1 MTFSCKPLNT
11 VTSKQLF
18 TLLRAALWHETPSDD
33 FIHDLSA
40 DSWQKIY
47 KVATSQGVLA
57 IAWDGLE
64 QLIAEGLIPQERQP
78 PLQLKI
84 QWAYNVEQIE
94 KRSAEQVRVLSELT
108 AFYHKHG
115 IPTMLLKGYGV
126 SLDYPIP
133 AHRPCGDIDIWLF
146 GQQEHADALLHRE
159 KGTAI
164 NLEKHHHT
172 VFSLD
177 GITVENHYDFLNV
190 HAHASNREIEKKLQE
205 LAAEPE
211 KKVLLG
217 EAPLYLPSV
226 DFNALFLLRHTA
238 GHFAAE
244 KIGLRHLIDWTMF
257 IDRHSEEIDWT
268 ALKLIV
274 YKMNMHR
281 FFRTLCA
288 LSIDYLGLDESKIP
302 PFERDAQL
310 EERVMNEL
318 LHPEFSEK
326 VPKGNIFTIVRFKF
340 CRWWANRWKHRIV
353 YRENLL
359 SSFFR
364 SSWSHL
370 LKPKSIK

>member
-1 MTFSCKPLNT
+1 M
-11 VTSKQLF
+11 Q
-18 TLLRAALWHETPSDD
+18 TPCS
-33 FIHDLSA
+33 
-40 DSWQKIY
+40 
-47 KVATSQGVLA
+47 
-57 IAWDGLE
+57 
-64 QLIAEGLIPQERQP
+64 
-78 PLQLKI
+78 
-84 QWAYNVEQIE
+84 
-94 KRSAEQVRVLSELT
+94 
-108 AFYHKHG
+108 
-115 IPTMLLKGYGV
+115 
-126 SLDYPIP
+126 
-133 AHRPCGDIDIWLF
+133 
-146 GQQEHADALLHRE
+146 HRE

-281 FFRTLCA
+281 FLRTLCA

-326 VPKGNIFTIVRFKF
+326 SPQRQHFHHSTLQVPPLVGQSLEAPDRLPRKPAEQFLPIFLV
-340 CRWWANRWKHRIV
+340 A
-353 YRENLL
+353 
-359 SSFFR
+359 S
-364 SSWSHL
+364 
-370 LKPKSIK
+370 LKTEIH

>member
-1 MTFSCKPLNT
+1 M
-11 VTSKQLF
+11 
-18 TLLRAALWHETPSDD
+18 
-33 FIHDLSA
+33 
-40 DSWQKIY
+40 
-47 KVATSQGVLA
+47 LA

-94 KRSAEQVRVLSELT
+94 KRYAEQVRVLSELT

-226 DFNALFLLRHTA
+226 DFNALFLS
-238 GHFAAE
+238 
-244 KIGLRHLIDWTMF
+244 LIH
-257 IDRHSEEIDWT
+257 I
-268 ALKLIV
+268 
-274 YKMNMHR
+274 
-281 FFRTLCA
+281 
-288 LSIDYLGLDESKIP
+288 
-302 PFERDAQL
+302 
-310 EERVMNEL
+310 
-318 LHPEFSEK
+318 
-326 VPKGNIFTIVRFKF
+326 
-340 CRWWANRWKHRIV
+340 
-353 YRENLL
+353 
-359 SSFFR
+359 
-364 SSWSHL
+364 
-370 LKPKSIK
+370 

>member
-1 MTFSCKPLNT
+1 M
-11 VTSKQLF
+11 
-18 TLLRAALWHETPSDD
+18 
-33 FIHDLSA
+33 
-40 DSWQKIY
+40 
-47 KVATSQGVLA
+47 
-57 IAWDGLE
+57 
-64 QLIAEGLIPQERQP
+64 
-78 PLQLKI
+78 
-84 QWAYNVEQIE
+84 
-94 KRSAEQVRVLSELT
+94 
-108 AFYHKHG
+108 
-115 IPTMLLKGYGV
+115 
-126 SLDYPIP
+126 
-133 AHRPCGDIDIWLF
+133 
-146 GQQEHADALLHRE
+146 
-159 KGTAI
+159 
-164 NLEKHHHT
+164 
-172 VFSLD
+172 
-177 GITVENHYDFLNV
+177 VENHYDFLNV

-281 FFRTLCA
+281 FLRTLCA

-340 CRWWANRWKHRIV
+340 RRWWANRWKHRIV

>member
-1 MTFSCKPLNT
+1 
-11 VTSKQLF
+11 
-18 TLLRAALWHETPSDD
+18 
-33 FIHDLSA
+33 
-40 DSWQKIY
+40 
-47 KVATSQGVLA
+47 
-57 IAWDGLE
+57 
-64 QLIAEGLIPQERQP
+64 
-78 PLQLKI
+78 
-84 QWAYNVEQIE
+84 
-94 KRSAEQVRVLSELT
+94 
-108 AFYHKHG
+108 
-115 IPTMLLKGYGV
+115 MLLKGYGV

-244 KIGLRHLIDWTMF
+244 KSASGI
-257 IDRHSEEIDWT
+257 
-268 ALKLIV
+268 
-274 YKMNMHR
+274 
-281 FFRTLCA
+281 
-288 LSIDYLGLDESKIP
+288 
-302 PFERDAQL
+302 
-310 EERVMNEL
+310 
-318 LHPEFSEK
+318 
-326 VPKGNIFTIVRFKF
+326 
-340 CRWWANRWKHRIV
+340 
-353 YRENLL
+353 
-359 SSFFR
+359 
-364 SSWSHL
+364 
-370 LKPKSIK
+370 